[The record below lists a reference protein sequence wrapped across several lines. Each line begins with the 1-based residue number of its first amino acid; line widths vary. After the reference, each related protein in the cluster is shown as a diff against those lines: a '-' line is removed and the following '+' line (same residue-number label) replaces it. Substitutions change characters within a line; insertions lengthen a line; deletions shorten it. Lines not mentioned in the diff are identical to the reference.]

1 MTTEAQ
7 PKAGETEMN
16 MNTQTYIVITD
27 VNRAKVLVSPDELT
41 RAFAEN
47 CFTLFGM
54 SLHTVAQ
61 LRCEYMNRKGPLPM
75 TPESVKEIFA
85 A

>member
-27 VNRAKVLVSPDELT
+27 VNGDKVLVSPHELT
-41 RAFAEN
+41 RANAEN
-47 CFTLFGM
+47 CCTIFGM
-54 SLHTVAQ
+54 SLPTVAQ
-61 LRCEYMNRKGPLPM
+61 LKCEYTNRKGPLPM